1 MGEDHLQGK
10 TEFGEDSS
18 KVGTSKSNDFV
29 TGPRHPFPPPAT
41 MRRSPFPSSQASHP
55 LLFGCRA
62 VQWPFEVKGGAVR
75 GALTG
80 DQREVVG
87 IVPNHSWEVGRL

>member
-41 MRRSPFPSSQASHP
+41 MRRSPLPSSQASHP
-55 LLFGCRA
+55 LLFGLQGSA
-62 VQWPFEVKGGAVR
+62 VALRGEGGAVR